1 MSEVQKMFP
10 IGRMV
15 WAKLPTWCWW
25 PGHIYSYGKEGMKK
39 ERVDPEDLDK
49 DDDQQKIWVSW
60 YGEKQL
66 SLVSRLYE
74 SPF

>member
-1 MSEVQKMFP
+1 MFP

-25 PGHIYSYGKEGMKK
+25 PGYIYSYGGEGSKK
-39 ERVDPEDLDK
+39 EQQEKLMAELEDQEK
-49 DDDQQKIWVSW
+49 EEEEQKIWVSW

-66 SLVSRLYE
+66 SLVS
-74 SPF
+74 SSCSNITP